1 MLVGGWHNAVVNPT
15 RYYWW
20 QLVQW
25 VQLKRDP
32 ITNNKRFQL
41 IKHSPT
47 HSPTIHPVMILSLF
61 PSSAFTTLYVGNP
74 LLRSFIHSL
83 LLLLTNA
90 HSHPPFY
97 AFICI
102 NRYVVVYFFFSLPH
116 TPTNVFAACHHRSM

>member
-47 HSPTIHPVMILSLF
+47 HSPTIHPMLILSLF

-83 LLLLTNA
+83 LLLLANA

-97 AFICI
+97 TFICI
-102 NRYVVVYFFFSLPH
+102 IRYVVYFFFSLPH
-116 TPTNVFAACHHRSM
+116 TPTDVSAACHHRSM